1 MLPPLPRC
9 SGGAYSSLISPRHVS
24 LPRKGHRVGPHIVL
38 FEACSAFT
46 RVAACTLARSP
57 IRDPLSEGFRHFVSS
72 MPAPVASGWS
82 ESPGGARTHWKT
94 PPYHGAH
101 PLRTL
106 APDFHTISPT
116 EFTSTNLTPM
126 TGFTLF
132 SLTPKEEKQRRG
144 CNPLPEHYVKCWK
157 MTRLLAE
164 KMSKPWEML
173 ESYVEFVYQSL
184 LDLGNDNVVVGRDV
198 TLTGRTGIPHQIDV
212 YYEFEKAGFRH
223 RVAIECRHK
232 SRAI

>member
-1 MLPPLPRC
+1 
-9 SGGAYSSLISPRHVS
+9 
-24 LPRKGHRVGPHIVL
+24 
-38 FEACSAFT
+38 
-46 RVAACTLARSP
+46 
-57 IRDPLSEGFRHFVSS
+57 
-72 MPAPVASGWS
+72 
-82 ESPGGARTHWKT
+82 
-94 PPYHGAH
+94 
-101 PLRTL
+101 
-106 APDFHTISPT
+106 
-116 EFTSTNLTPM
+116 M

-232 SRAI
+232 SRAIDKNQVIAFKGTVEDIPGLQGIMVALKGYQSGARRFADDNGILAIDITELPSLGMLMGARI